1 MFYELTYSQ
10 FALQLILNEKGFP
23 GRRTFVLHQGEG
35 PIRNI
40 KWRSHFIAWANDLV
54 SVLVMAVALTSCTWR
69 SSFSCSVILCNPRS
83 DLEIS
88 SVVYCSYKNHNFAN
102 IGHKNMNNASF

>member
-1 MFYELTYSQ
+1 MIYPH
-10 FALQLILNEKGFP
+10 FALQLILNEKGFL

-54 SVLVMAVALTSCTWR
+54 SVLVIIIALMSLPGE
-69 SSFSCSVILCNPRS
+69 VVLLILFKIRFF
-83 DLEIS
+83 
-88 SVVYCSYKNHNFAN
+88 KF
-102 IGHKNMNNASF
+102 